1 MVPIEIEKHTNYIM
15 KGVKMENW
23 EKELDE
29 NMESIRASYDSIMK
43 SGYSIIGVMILW
55 IGIEI
60 GMML

>member
-1 MVPIEIEKHTNYIM
+1 M
-15 KGVKMENW
+15 KNW

-43 SGYSIIGVMILW
+43 SGYSSIGVMILW

>member
-1 MVPIEIEKHTNYIM
+1 MN
-15 KGVKMENW
+15 NW

-43 SGYSIIGVMILW
+43 GGYSIMGVMILW